1 MNANDMTADDL
12 VLSVYLQHKD
22 ESQQSEYQPNQST
35 SYANDI
41 DLRDRREAQLQDAES
56 VLDYD

>member
-41 DLRDRREAQLQDAES
+41 DLHDGREAQR
-56 VLDYD
+56 